1 MVTKRDLKLNTLL
14 NAEEIA
20 SFIEDAIEIR
30 DDRGASA
37 YTKEQALVNMAKAII
52 ELTEKEVKE

>member
-1 MVTKRDLKLNTLL
+1 MVTKREIKLNTML
-14 NAEEIA
+14 NADEIA
-20 SFIEDAIEIR
+20 LFIQDAIEIR

-52 ELTEKEVKE
+52 ELVEKEVKE

>member
-30 DDRGASA
+30 DDRTTSG

>member
-1 MVTKRDLKLNTLL
+1 MVTKRDLKLNVLL

-20 SFIEDAIEIR
+20 SFIEEAIEIR
-30 DDRGASA
+30 DDRTASG

>member
-1 MVTKRDLKLNTLL
+1 MVTKRDLKLNTML

-30 DDRGASA
+30 DDRTASA
-37 YTKEQALVNMAKAII
+37 YTKEQSLINLARAII

>member
-1 MVTKRDLKLNTLL
+1 MVTKREIKLNTML
-14 NAEEIA
+14 NADEIA
-20 SFIEDAIEIR
+20 MFIQDAIEIR

>member
-1 MVTKRDLKLNTLL
+1 MVTKREIKLNTML
-14 NAEEIA
+14 NADEIA

-30 DDRGASA
+30 DDRTASG
-37 YTKEQALVNMAKAII
+37 YTKEQSLINLAKAII

>member
-1 MVTKRDLKLNTLL
+1 MVTKREIKLNTML
-14 NAEEIA
+14 NADEIA
-20 SFIEDAIEIR
+20 LFIQDAIEIR